1 MKKNALFPY
10 AIIAVLGVVMVIVMA
25 TAGNNQR
32 NTMNSEGEE
41 EVVKAPEEIYAN
53 SCASCHA
60 NDLSGD
66 FGPALTN
73 IGSELSAEE
82 IIDIIENGKGNMP
95 AGTAGPEDAKIV
107 SEWLAEEHK

>member
-10 AIIAVLGVVMVIVMA
+10 AIIAALGVVMVIVMA

-41 EVVKAPEEIYAN
+41 ETVKAPEDIYEN

-66 FGPALTN
+66 YGPALTN
-73 IGSELSAEE
+73 IGSDLTEEE
-82 IIDIIENGKGNMP
+82 IIEIIENGKGDMP
-95 AGTAGPEDAKIV
+95 EGTAGPEDAKIV
-107 SEWLAEEHK
+107 SEWLVEEHK